1 MSAPILKPIT
11 ASLTDPT
18 AALTATPIISLIHLD
33 NASVKFGA
41 QTALAPLSMTISQ
54 GERVALIGANGSGK
68 STLLRLLHGQQL
80 PSTGVRVRYTDAR
93 QVMVFQQ
100 PHMLRLSALINVTLA
115 LWFSGQTWTA
125 AKKNALEALST
136 LGFKDIMHRNA
147 RAMSVGQRQRLA
159 LVRAWALFPDV
170 LFLDEPTASL
180 DPAARRDIE
189 ALIERFAQM
198 GCTLVFSSHNLGQ
211 AKRLATRVLYLEQG
225 QCLVDLPKA
234 DFFNKELPNEAALFL
249 QGERV

>member
-1 MSAPILKPIT
+1 MT
-11 ASLTDPT
+11 A
-18 AALTATPIISLIHLD
+18 LIHLD
-33 NASVKFGA
+33 HARVNFGS
-41 QTALAPLSMTISQ
+41 QTALAAVSMTIYQ

-68 STLLRLLHGQQL
+68 STLLRLLHGQQT
-80 PSTGVRVRYTDAR
+80 PSTGTRISYTDAR

-100 PHMLRLSALINVTLA
+100 PHMLRLPALLNVTLA
-115 LWFSGQTWTA
+115 LWFAGQTWA
-125 AKKNALEALST
+125 IAKRNAFEALSSM
-136 LGFKDIMHRNA
+136 GFKDIMQRNA

-159 LVRAWALFPDV
+159 LVRAWALQPDI

-180 DPAARRDIE
+180 DPAARRDVE
-189 ALIERFAQM
+189 LLIERFAQL

>member
-1 MSAPILKPIT
+1 MSAALTDPIV
-11 ASLTDPT
+11 DPT
-18 AALTATPIISLIHLD
+18 AAPMIPLLHLD

-41 QTALAPLSMTISQ
+41 QTALAPLSMTISK

-68 STLLRLLHGQQL
+68 STLLRLLHGQQS
-80 PSTGVRVRYTDAR
+80 PSTGARLRHTDAR

-100 PHMLRLSALINVTLA
+100 PHMLRLSALLNVTLA

-159 LVRAWALFPDV
+159 LVRAWALSPEI

-180 DPAARRDIE
+180 DPAARRDVE
-189 ALIERFAQM
+189 SLIARFAQL

-234 DFFNKELPNEAALFL
+234 DFFNKDLPNDAALFL
-249 QGERV
+249 QGESV